1 MTDYA
6 ATKER
11 HVIGVLG
18 QTRVLFWKNSLLF
31 RRNVSGTLAEILVAF
46 LFVVILLVVRY
57 FADTGRIN
65 DQTNALNGTNPVA
78 NVVDFLALTPRN
90 RTNIYYHPPNDFT
103 QALVGRAIEL
113 INGSISSLN
122 RLFIVNG
129 KIIVSNLY

>member
-1 MTDYA
+1 MSDYA

-46 LFVVILLVVRY
+46 LFVLILLAVRY
-57 FADTGRIN
+57 FADTGRVN

-78 NVVDFLALTPRN
+78 NVVDFISLTPS
-90 RTNIYYHPPNDFT
+90 RTNIFYYPPNDFT
-103 QALVGRAIEL
+103 QDIVGRARDL
-113 INGSISSLN
+113 IAGSISNLN
-122 RLFIVNG
+122 RLFIGNG
-129 KIIVSNLY
+129 NNCV